1 MKLHALELFG
11 YCVGYLGLMTP
22 RHEDAGQ
29 SSDRPAP
36 IHGYETSPGRTTVA
50 DPLVQIGVVALDYRP
65 VQPGPRAPTG
75 SGGRSALGPV
85 RIVASVG

>member
-22 RHEDAGQ
+22 RQEDAGQ
-29 SSDRPAP
+29 SSDCPAP
-36 IHGYETSPGRTTVA
+36 IHGYETSLEYGTVA
-50 DPLVQIGVVALDYRP
+50 DPLLQIGVVALDHRP
-65 VQPGPRAPTG
+65 VQPGPRAPTC
-75 SGGRSALGPV
+75 SGGRSALGPA